1 MAITGVGFTKEFE
14 RRIDKDY
21 NDYYSSPELNEFYKR
36 TLQAAI
42 TAKYRELDNQRRF
55 DELRGLLV
63 RNKQVTATSGRIALQ
78 PTPIQGFDDTTG
90 VITTYYPHN
99 ALIGDTISVN
109 ITGATA
115 NYIADVTVLNTT
127 ELTITVAP
135 FVTGAFVAGQLVT
148 PQSVIDYMHLFS
160 VNATYEVASEDEIS
174 VVTATPQKVII
185 DLSKRSSLRDGDM
198 ITISGVLGA
207 TNMNGIR
214 YVNRIGA
221 KKYQLYTDASL
232 STPLTANAA
241 YVSGGDIFNTYTNA
255 CFEIKPDME
264 TVQKVDEPSA
274 KFPRYQMGDNALIL
288 VPTTGVKSV
297 SIDYIKTPPYD
308 VDSTNDTTN
317 LELFYSREFINF
329 WIDFSAR
336 LFALNTKDMQSLN
349 MDNPQIAA
357 TI

>member
-1 MAITGVGFTKEFE
+1 MAITGVGFTKEFN
-14 RRIDKDY
+14 RRIDKSY
-21 NDYYSSPELNEFYKR
+21 NDYYAPSVLNEFFKR
-36 TLQAAI
+36 TLQLSI

-63 RNKQVTATSGRIALQ
+63 RNKQVAATSGRIALQ
-78 PTPIQGFDDTTG
+78 PTPIQGFDDATG

-109 ITGATA
+109 ITGSTA
-115 NYIADVTVLNTT
+115 NYIADVTVLNVT

-148 PQSVIDYMHLFS
+148 PQSIIDYMHLFAVKS
-160 VNATYEVASEDEIS
+160 TYEVLSEDEIES
-174 VVTATPQKVII
+174 VTATPEKVII
-185 DLSKRSSLRDGDM
+185 NLTKRSSLRDGDM
-198 ITISGVLGA
+198 VTISGVLGA
-207 TNMNGIR
+207 TSMNGVR

-232 STPLTANAA
+232 NTPLTANAA
-241 YVSGGDIFNTYTNA
+241 YVSGGDIYNTYTNA

-274 KFPRYQMGDNALIL
+274 KFPRYQMGENALIL
-288 VPTTGVKSV
+288 LPQTGIQ
-297 SIDYIKTPPYD
+297 SISMDYIKTPPYD
-308 VDSTNDTTN
+308 VDSTNNVTD